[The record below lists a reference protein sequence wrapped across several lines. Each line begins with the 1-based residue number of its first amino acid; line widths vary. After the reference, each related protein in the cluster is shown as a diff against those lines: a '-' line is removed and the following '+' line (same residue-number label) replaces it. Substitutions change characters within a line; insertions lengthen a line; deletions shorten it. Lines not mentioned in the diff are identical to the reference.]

1 MVESGQVALFI
12 DVENIRYSLLND
24 YGAEPDF
31 QVLMEKARKYGRV
44 AEARAYADF
53 SEHPESV
60 RRQMDIAGIRAQD
73 IPLRRSRSA
82 GGVERVKSSADM
94 HMVLDIVETVLDR
107 PTVDTFVIVAG
118 DSDYLRITTWLRN
131 RFDKRVIICGV
142 PGSVASTLASAASE
156 IDPLE
161 VPQPDE
167 SQADAAV
174 EALVRMIKKGPSPLE
189 YWTVKIISQ
198 WADSPH
204 QNIPGNAIDHKRAV
218 DHLLETGMVTTEE
231 AERRGRQVREARLN
245 EEHPEVQRI
254 LQEAPLNSVG
264 AEL

>member
-1 MVESGQVALFI
+1 MEAGQVALFI

-24 YGAEPDF
+24 YGVEPDF

-60 RRQMDIAGIRAQD
+60 RRQLDIVGVRAQD

-82 GGVERVKSSADM
+82 AGVERVRSSADM

-118 DSDYLRITTWLRN
+118 DADYLRITTWLRN

-142 PGSVASTLASAASE
+142 PGSVANTLAAAAS
-156 IDPLE
+156 IVDPIE
-161 VPQPDE
+161 VPLPDE
-167 SQADAAV
+167 SVLQAAV

-198 WADSPH
+198 WADSAH
-204 QNIPGNAIDHKRAV
+204 QNIPGSPADHKRAV
-218 DHLLETGMVTTEE
+218 DHLLETGMVVTGET
-231 AERRGRQVREARLN
+231 ERRGRQVREARLN

-254 LQEAPLNSVG
+254 LQQAAVE
-264 AEL
+264 

>member
-1 MVESGQVALFI
+1 MEAGQVALFI
-12 DVENIRYSLLND
+12 DVENIRYSLMND
-24 YGAEPDF
+24 YGVEPDF
-31 QVLMEKARKYGRV
+31 QALMEKARKYGKV

-60 RRQMDIAGIRAQD
+60 RRQMDIAGVRVQD

-82 GGVERVKSSADM
+82 SGVERVKSSADM

-107 PTVDTFVIVAG
+107 PSVGTFVIVAG

-131 RFDKRVIICGV
+131 RFEKRVIICGV

-156 IDPLE
+156 VDPVE
-161 VPQPDE
+161 VPLPDE
-167 SQADAAV
+167 SLFEAAV

-198 WADSPH
+198 WADSAH
-204 QNIPGNAIDHKRAV
+204 QHIPGGPVDHKRAV
-218 DHLLETGMVTTEE
+218 DHLLQTGILVTDET
-231 AERRGRQVREARLN
+231 ERRGRQVREAHLN

-254 LQEAPLNSVG
+254 LQQVQINPVG
-264 AEL
+264 PS

>member
-31 QVLMEKARKYGRV
+31 QSLMEKARRYGRV

-60 RRQMDIAGIRAQD
+60 RRQLDIAGIKAQD
-73 IPLRRSRSA
+73 IPLRRSRSP

-131 RFDKRVIICGV
+131 RFDKRVIISGV

-156 IDPLE
+156 IDPVE
-161 VPQPDE
+161 VPRADE
-167 SQADAAV
+167 SQLEAAV
-174 EALVRMIKKGPSPLE
+174 EGLVRMIKKGPSPLE

-204 QNIPGNAIDHKRAV
+204 QAIPGGTVDHKHAV
-218 DHLLETGMVTTEE
+218 DRLLETEMLVTEE
-231 AERRGRQVREARLN
+231 TERRGRQVREARLN

-254 LQEAPLNSVG
+254 LQEGVG

>member
-31 QVLMEKARKYGRV
+31 QSLMEKARRYGRV

-60 RRQMDIAGIRAQD
+60 RRQLDIAGIKAQD
-73 IPLRRSRSA
+73 IPLRRSRST

-131 RFDKRVIICGV
+131 RFDKRVIISGV
-142 PGSVASTLASAASE
+142 PGSV
-156 IDPLE
+156 
-161 VPQPDE
+161 DE
-167 SQADAAV
+167 SQLEAAV
-174 EALVRMIKKGPSPLE
+174 EGLVRMIKKGPSPLE

-204 QNIPGNAIDHKRAV
+204 QAIPGGTVDHKHAV
-218 DHLLETGMVTTEE
+218 DRLLETEMLVTEE
-231 AERRGRQVREARLN
+231 TERRGRQVREAHLN

-254 LQEAPLNSVG
+254 LQEGVG
-264 AEL
+264 AELKLGPGQS

>member
-1 MVESGQVALFI
+1 
-12 DVENIRYSLLND
+12 
-24 YGAEPDF
+24 
-31 QVLMEKARKYGRV
+31 MEKARKYGRV

-60 RRQMDIAGIRAQD
+60 RRQMDIAGIKVQD

-107 PTVDTFVIVAG
+107 PTVDTFLIVAG

-131 RFDKRVIICGV
+131 RFEKRVIICGV
-142 PGSVASTLASAASE
+142 QGSVANTLASAASE
-156 IDPLE
+156 LDP
-161 VPQPDE
+161 VDIPHPDE
-167 SQADAAV
+167 SLLQAAT

-198 WADSPH
+198 WADSAH
-204 QNIPGNAIDHKRAV
+204 QRIPGSPVDHKRAV
-218 DHLLETGMVTTEE
+218 DYLLETEMLLTEE
-231 AERRGRQVREARLN
+231 TERRGRQVREAVLN
-245 EEHPEVQRI
+245 EEHPEVLGI
-254 LQEAPLNSVG
+254 LQRATVE
-264 AEL
+264 

>member
-1 MVESGQVALFI
+1 METGQVALFI

-24 YGAEPDF
+24 YGVEPDF

-53 SEHPESV
+53 SEHPDSV
-60 RRQMDIAGIRAQD
+60 RRQMDISGIKVQD

-82 GGVERVKSSADM
+82 TGVERVKSSADM

-131 RFDKRVIICGV
+131 RFEKRVIICGV
-142 PGSVASTLASAASE
+142 PGSVASTLASAGSE
-156 IDPLE
+156 VDPVE
-161 VPQPDE
+161 VPLADE
-167 SQADAAV
+167 SLLQGAV
-174 EALVRMIKKGPSPLE
+174 GALVRMIKKGPAPLE

-198 WADSPH
+198 WADSAH
-204 QNIPGNAIDHKRAV
+204 QNIPGSPVDHKRAV
-218 DHLLETGMVTTEE
+218 DYLLENELIVTEE
-231 AERRGRQVREARLN
+231 AERRGRPVREARLN
-245 EEHPEVQRI
+245 EEHPEVQTI
-254 LQEAPLNSVG
+254 LQQANQEATVD
-264 AEL
+264 

>member
-1 MVESGQVALFI
+1 MGMVESGEVALFI

-142 PGSVASTLASAASE
+142 PGSVASTLASAATE
-156 IDPLE
+156 VDPIE
-161 VPQPDE
+161 GPRADE
-167 SQADAAV
+167 SQLEAAV
-174 EALVRMIKKGPSPLE
+174 EGRGGGVKEGPP
-189 YWTVKIISQ
+189 
-198 WADSPH
+198 P
-204 QNIPGNAIDHKRAV
+204 R
-218 DHLLETGMVTTEE
+218 
-231 AERRGRQVREARLN
+231 
-245 EEHPEVQRI
+245 
-254 LQEAPLNSVG
+254 
-264 AEL
+264 